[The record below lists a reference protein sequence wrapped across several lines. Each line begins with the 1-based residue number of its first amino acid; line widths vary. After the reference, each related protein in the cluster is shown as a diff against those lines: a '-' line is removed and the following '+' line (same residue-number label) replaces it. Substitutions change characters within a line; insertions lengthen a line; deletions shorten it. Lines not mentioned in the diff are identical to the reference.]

1 MQDFS
6 PVETDDDAP
15 AAPPS
20 ADMFS
25 RQRALCAA
33 TRGAF
38 FLELPNH
45 VITYLPGTGQR
56 LVVSWDNLAAFR
68 DGGDLREPW
77 GQTFLQAQGWDV
89 MGVMIKRKDWYRD
102 ADLIAALESLR
113 DDGLFRRFPAVSM
126 YGSSMGAF
134 AALAFAPVAP
144 GCTVL
149 AFAPQTS
156 LDPAVVP
163 FEGRYPAALR
173 ITDWSL
179 PYSDAA
185 KGVPPQLAPTSRT
198 TLTRWKTA
206 STPTAC
212 KAPTSSACRCATWA
226 TSCPGVD
233 EDEGPETRLPRR
245 PCRRSH
251 RHRLRP
257 HLASPPRRH
266 ALDHR
271 PAEPRGR
278 AWPRPSGPAGGRQ
291 ALGAV
296 PHWKLRHARKA
307 LYARISPPSTP

>member
-1 MQDFS
+1 MQDL
-6 PVETDDDAP
+6 PPYAADDDAP

-20 ADMFS
+20 DDMFS

-33 TRGAF
+33 TKGAF

-45 VITYLPGTGQR
+45 VLTYLPGQGQR

-113 DDGLFRRFPAVSM
+113 DDGFFRRFPAVSM

-134 AALAFAPVAP
+134 AALAFAPLAP

-163 FEGRYPAALR
+163 FEARYPAALR

-185 KGVPPQLAPTSRT
+185 AGAP
-198 TLTRWKTA
+198 
-206 STPTAC
+206 
-212 KAPTSSACRCATWA
+212 SAARAYVA
-226 TSCPGVD
+226 YDPHEREDRLHVD
-233 EDEGPETRLPRR
+233 RLQGPNIIRLPMRHMGHKLPPALMKMKALKPVSLAALAGDLTPAAFARTLRARR
-245 PCRRSH
+245 EAMPWVIDLLNRAGERGH
-251 RHRLRP
+251 ARLALP
-257 HLASPPRRH
+257 VADKLLAQS
-266 ALDHR
+266 
-271 PAEPRGR
+271 
-278 AWPRPSGPAGGRQ
+278 
-291 ALGAV
+291 
-296 PHWKLRHARKA
+296 PHWKLRHARRA
-307 LYARISPPSTP
+307 LYARLQG